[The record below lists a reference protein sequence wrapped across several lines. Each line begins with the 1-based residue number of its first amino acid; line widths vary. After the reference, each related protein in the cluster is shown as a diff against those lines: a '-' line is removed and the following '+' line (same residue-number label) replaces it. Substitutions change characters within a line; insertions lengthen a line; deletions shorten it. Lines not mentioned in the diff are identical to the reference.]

1 MKRLIQADL
10 TVIWGLVPV
19 YQPTKAGHID
29 LDTAKLHLKTGEV
42 KRTWM

>member
-10 TVIWGLVPV
+10 TGILALVPV
-19 YQPTKAGHID
+19 YQPTETGRID
-29 LDTAKLHLKTGEV
+29 LGIPYLKTGEV